1 MISRVSD
8 TDAGG
13 LLGYGFR
20 SFPSR
25 DAAVRARLNAAT
37 AQNPPVRKAEAAPAD
52 MDIEGI
58 ERLDTLPSTSI
69 IGRVYDSSG
78 LSGDLTETQHAQAG
92 EIDTRR

>member
-25 DAAVRARLNAAT
+25 DAAVQARLNAAT
-37 AQNPPVRKAEAAPAD
+37 AQNPPVGKAAAAPAD
-52 MDIEGI
+52 VDIEGI
-58 ERLDTLPSTSI
+58 ERLDELPSTSLI
-69 IGRVYDSSG
+69 ARVYDSSG
-78 LSGDLTETQHAQAG
+78 LSGNLTQTQHVQAG